1 MCSLLEGVGVEQPVD
16 LAGLFRF
23 TARVYRA
30 NLGVLSAVAALST
43 VVAVAAGL
51 VGRAV
56 SHEAFFTTASSGVYS
71 VSDGEGSHLHASWP
85 MVASHL
91 LGVVALAWASAT
103 FVSLLLGHLRDARRP
118 SLGLQT
124 LLSGLPYW
132 LWVAAFSVLFDIV
145 DRLLHLAASVTS
157 PASPPMLFVP
167 LTLTVVIGI
176 LFIFYVQ
183 EIVDARRAGTAV
195 LHDSWLLM
203 HRVGFWRVLGNRFLF
218 GICLLPIVVVQ
229 VLALSVHGVPGSA
242 VSQLLEGLVVAPLN
256 SAFVTIMYLLASGRH
271 GQVEG
276 VLGPVDP
283 SPIAKQEG

>member
-1 MCSLLEGVGVEQPVD
+1 MGSLLEGGGGEQPVD

-30 NLGVLSAVAALST
+30 NLGVLSAVAAVSS

-51 VGRAV
+51 VGRTM
-56 SHEAFFTTASSGVYS
+56 SHETFFKTTSFGVYS
-71 VSDGEGSHLHASWP
+71 VSDEGGSHLHASWP
-85 MVASHL
+85 MVACHL

-103 FVSLLLGHLRDARRP
+103 FVSLLLEHLRDARRP
-118 SLGLQT
+118 SLGLQAF
-124 LLSGLPYW
+124 LSGLPYW
-132 LWVAAFSVLFDIV
+132 LWVAAFAVLFDVV
-145 DRLLHLAASVTS
+145 DRFSLLAGSITS
-157 PASPPMLFVP
+157 PGSPMLFVSV
-167 LTLTVVIGI
+167 TLTVVIGI

-203 HRVGFWRVLGNRFLF
+203 HRVGFLRVLGNRLLF
-218 GICLLPIVVVQ
+218 GICLLPILVVQ
-229 VLALSVHGVPGSA
+229 LLALNAHGVPGSA
-242 VSQLLEGLVVAPLN
+242 VSQLLDGLVVAPLT
-256 SAFVTIMYLLASGRH
+256 SAFVTIMYLLASGRRS
-271 GQVEG
+271 QVEG